1 MMVQPALFAP
11 TRLTVTDITRYLR
24 QVLESDEILR
34 DVWVRGEI
42 SNLSRP
48 ASGHIY
54 FTLKDEN
61 AALRCVM
68 WKTMA
73 GRLRLEMRNG
83 LEVDVHGSFGLYERD
98 GIYQLYADS
107 IRQTGE
113 GALYQEFLRVKA
125 SLEAEGL
132 FDEERKRPLPEM
144 PTCIGIVTSPT
155 GAALQDVL
163 NTLRQRYRLAE
174 IVLSPTTVQGDEA
187 PRQIMRAIEN
197 LNEMVHPDVILVV
210 RGGGSLEDLW
220 AFNDEDVV
228 RAIANSEV
236 PIVTG
241 IGHETDFTLS
251 DFAADLRAPT
261 PTGAAVLA
269 TPDSAEIAGGLAEI
283 NRILASSLED
293 LVLGLRVNLE
303 NNKNL
308 LRRSSPGWMV
318 SNARQRLDEQ
328 SGRLIQSLTHQ
339 QAMKKSSTSGLS
351 GKLASLNPMAVLER
365 GYAVVFHPDGQVVR
379 SVNQIETGLEIQVK
393 VSDGKFTAQVGKTI
407 SQK

>member
-1 MMVQPALFAP
+1 MVQPALFAP
-11 TRLTVTDITRYLR
+11 ARLSVTDITRYLR

-34 DVWVRGEI
+34 DAWVRGEI

-68 WKTMA
+68 WKTTA

-98 GIYQLYADS
+98 GVYQLYADAV
-107 IRQTGE
+107 RQTGE
-113 GALYQEFLRVKA
+113 GALYQEFLRLKA

-132 FDEERKRPLPEM
+132 FDEERKRPLPGM
-144 PTCIGIVTSPT
+144 PTRIGIVTSPT

-174 IVLSPTTVQGDEA
+174 IVLSPTTVQGEEA

-197 LNEMVHPDVILVV
+197 LNEIVHPDVILVV

-228 RAIANSEV
+228 RAIAHSEAPV
-236 PIVTG
+236 VTG

-251 DFAADLRAPT
+251 DFAADVRAPT
-261 PTGAAVLA
+261 PTGAAVMA

-293 LVLGLRVNLE
+293 MVLSLRVDLE

-318 SNARQRLDEQ
+318 ANARQRLDEQ
-328 SGRLIQSLTHQ
+328 NSRLFQSLAHQ
-339 QAMKKSSTSGLS
+339 LAMKKSSTSGLY
-351 GKLASLNPMAVLER
+351 GKLASLNPLAVLER
-365 GYAVVFHPDGQVVR
+365 GYAVVFRPDGQVVR
-379 SVNQIETGLEIQVK
+379 SINQVEAGLEIQVR
-393 VSDGKFTAQVGKTI
+393 VSDGKFNAQVGKAI
-407 SQK
+407 SQE